1 MNKCYFLGSPTP
13 NGFETHFGDEI
24 KSEKFFTYI
33 IKGGPGTG
41 KSTLMKKLAAALDS
55 ADPAELYYCSSDPD
69 SLDAILFRKLGLIFV
84 DGTAPHVFEP
94 VYPGAHQ
101 QLLDLGRFWDCEK
114 LRGSAAD
121 IVKYSDENS
130 RHHARA
136 KRYLGAV
143 CDLNADTLASGEAA
157 LNRAKLDAYSR
168 RLAAKLFPKTGRGAG
183 TVSLRQITSVTPKG
197 VSTQESALDGC
208 TRYVVVDPCF
218 AVTDALLKNL
228 STLAATAGYDV
239 VASRNVFL
247 SGCVYEHIVIE
258 ELGIAFVSETAA
270 HDSARKINALRFYDH
285 EILRERRKKLTF
297 NQGVKRELTAAAVD
311 ALKTAKAVHD
321 DLEHCYIEAMDF
333 DGIAKLTEELA
344 EKLRG

>member
-24 KSEKFFTYI
+24 KSDKFFTYI

-41 KSTLMKKLAAALDS
+41 KSTLMKKLAAALQDV
-55 ADPAELYYCSSDPD
+55 DPAELYYCSSDPD

-94 VYPGAHQ
+94 VYPGAYQ

-114 LRGSAAD
+114 LRESAAD
-121 IVKYSDENS
+121 IVKYSDENA
-130 RHHARA
+130 RCHARA

-157 LNRAKLDAYSR
+157 LNRTKLDAYSR

-197 VSTQESALDGC
+197 VLTQDAALDGC
-208 TRYVVVDPCF
+208 ARYVIVDPCF

-228 STLAATAGYDV
+228 STFAAAAGYDV
-239 VASRNVFL
+239 VASRNVFHR
-247 SGCVYEHIVIE
+247 GCVYEHIVIE
-258 ELGIAFVSETAA
+258 ELGIAFVSESAA
-270 HDSARKINALRFYDH
+270 VENAKKINALRFYDRD
-285 EILRERRKKLTF
+285 ILRERRKKLAF

-321 DLEHCYIEAMDF
+321 DLEHCYISAMDF
-333 DGIAKLTEELA
+333 DGIAKLTEEMA
-344 EKLRG
+344 GKLRK